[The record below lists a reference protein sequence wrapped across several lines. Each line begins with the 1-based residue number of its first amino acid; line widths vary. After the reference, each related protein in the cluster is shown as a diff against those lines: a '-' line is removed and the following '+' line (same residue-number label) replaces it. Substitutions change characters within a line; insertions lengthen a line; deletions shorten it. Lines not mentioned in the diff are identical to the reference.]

1 MVRVRVGGVEFG
13 GLLLLVSRE
22 CCIAF
27 STSAVL
33 TVSQLC
39 LRKFSSR
46 SDAPSR
52 DYARQHV
59 RNI

>member
-1 MVRVRVGGVEFG
+1 MVRVRLGGVEFG

-33 TVSQLC
+33 TVSQLS
-39 LRKFSSR
+39 K
-46 SDAPSR
+46 P
-52 DYARQHV
+52 V
-59 RNI
+59 N

>member
-1 MVRVRVGGVEFG
+1 MVRVRVGDGEFG

-33 TVSQLC
+33 TVSQLKAC
-39 LRKFSSR
+39 KTNETQLLLVVKLG
-46 SDAPSR
+46 
-52 DYARQHV
+52 
-59 RNI
+59 